1 MSVAIYILA
10 QVQKL
15 TPSLFSSISSLFYSI
30 YFMLTRDCHSSA
42 VPDVMINT
50 EVWVPP
56 GYQYNIWI
64 EHGLVDDAGTITTHG
79 R

>member
-1 MSVAIYILA
+1 MFTSG
-10 QVQKL
+10 
-15 TPSLFSSISSLFYSI
+15 
-30 YFMLTRDCHSSA
+30 CHSSA

-56 GYQYNIWI
+56 GYQYNKWI
-64 EHGLVDDAGTITTHG
+64 ENQLVDDAGTISTHG

>member
-1 MSVAIYILA
+1 MLCKTY
-10 QVQKL
+10 
-15 TPSLFSSISSLFYSI
+15 SSLFYSI
-30 YFMLTRDCHSSA
+30 YFMFTRDCHSSA

-56 GYQYNIWI
+56 GYQYNKWI
-64 EHGLVDDAGTITTHG
+64 EHRLVDDAGTITTHG

>member
-1 MSVAIYILA
+1 MIFTNYVC
-10 QVQKL
+10 
-15 TPSLFSSISSLFYSI
+15 SSLFMFTSG
-30 YFMLTRDCHSSA
+30 CHSSA

-56 GYQYNIWI
+56 GYQYNKWI
-64 EHGLVDDAGTITTHG
+64 ENQLVDDAGTITTHG